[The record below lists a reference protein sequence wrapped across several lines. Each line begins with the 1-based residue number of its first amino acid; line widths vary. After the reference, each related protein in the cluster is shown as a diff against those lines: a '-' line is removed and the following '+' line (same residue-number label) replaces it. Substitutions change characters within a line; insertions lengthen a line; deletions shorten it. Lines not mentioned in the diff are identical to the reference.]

1 MTLFV
6 DPIEGLWV
14 VTTTTTLVLTLYALF
29 EAIRSL
35 RLARLDASSSHEARE
50 TVAAGNVRREALRA
64 VVQSLLLSIA
74 IPGLFIDR
82 PITLT
87 APLLALILVPLV
99 LFTSTVFD
107 ARDRGRLAVMLVNLV
122 RVERESLA
130 LESSVQTNIE
140 LTKQAAEHAD
150 AAYQE
155 ANTVNQKIAR
165 LTALVAGKEDK
176 A

>member
-1 MTLFV
+1 MTLFI

-14 VTTTTTLVLTLYALF
+14 GVTTTTLILTLYALF

-35 RLARLDASSSHEARE
+35 RLARLDASASHEARE

-82 PITLT
+82 SITLT
-87 APLLALILVPLV
+87 APVLALILVPLT

-107 ARDRGRLAVMLVNLV
+107 ARDRGRLADILVDLV
-122 RVERESLA
+122 RVEREALA
-130 LESSVQTNIE
+130 LESSVQENIE
-140 LTKQAAEHAD
+140 LTKHVGQQAV
-150 AAYQE
+150 AAYEE

-165 LTALVAGKEDK
+165 LTQLVAGKEDK
-176 A
+176 P